1 MLKAQINANVKASMD
16 KNANY
21 AQELV
26 DARVDD
32 EGKTYPTAG
41 DNIRAVG
48 RVRSMQNIMKNW
60 VIKNGYANQNGNLV
74 ASESW
79 RVAHMVPVSGD
90 EAKSGTNRE
99 HREEFNRMIK
109 DAMDGKLDYIV
120 TKSIPFGGASVRS
133 GSGTVSRRRTV
144 LPTRKRIAGAR
155 KAACQMRKRKL
166 QTSAAPQNATM
177 SVRWSRVSWN
187 CSTA

>member
-1 MLKAQINANVKASMD
+1 MDKTAETLKAQINANVKASTD

-79 RVAHMVPVSGD
+79 RVAHMVPV
-90 EAKSGTNRE
+90 RE
-99 HREEFNRMIK
+99 RQGLRQLCDHIASEHPI
-109 DAMDGKLDYIV
+109 Y
-120 TKSIPFGGASVRS
+120 FGHH
-133 GSGTVSRRRTV
+133 
-144 LPTRKRIAGAR
+144 
-155 KAACQMRKRKL
+155 Q
-166 QTSAAPQNATM
+166 
-177 SVRWSRVSWN
+177 
-187 CSTA
+187 

>member
-1 MLKAQINANVKASMD
+1 MPENPAGKDSSVQPTRVWQMVTAMSGVLRRLVRIPESIW
-16 KNANY
+16 KNT
-21 AQELV
+21 L
-26 DARVDD
+26 
-32 EGKTYPTAG
+32 
-41 DNIRAVG
+41 IR
-48 RVRSMQNIMKNW
+48 
-60 VIKNGYANQNGNLV
+60 
-74 ASESW
+74 
-79 RVAHMVPVSGD
+79 
-90 EAKSGTNRE
+90 
-99 HREEFNRMIK
+99 
-109 DAMDGKLDYIV
+109 
-120 TKSIPFGGASVRS
+120 IPFGGASVRS